1 MLQKYKLFF
10 IYRQI
15 LLKIRKYA
23 LLLQKFKLHAAG
35 TKHNIIIYSRYI
47 RQDYSVSFFDMIRNN
62 KQEYLIQWLIGIG
75 DLIII
80 NSIFFCLYN
89 ILDSLYTATMVPKIR
104 EITLLLNFCYFFA
117 LYFVPM
123 RIHMSVVFLDKIVQ
137 RSFSF
142 VTTFIVLF
150 SICLTFLNVSNDL
163 ATFIVLYFFALLLI
177 FSLWRVSVRVMVKSY
192 RRKGFNAKNIIIVGA
207 GKNGME
213 LYHVIKTDLSYGFN
227 VLGFFDDNTILK
239 DVLPNYLG
247 KIEGVEEFVKN
258 NDIDEIYC
266 TIPGTN
272 SEKIS
277 RLLNFAE
284 KNMIRFYIIP
294 EFYRDIKKSMILE
307 MMESVPL
314 LTIRT
319 EPLQMPYNRFLKRTF
334 DIIFSLTVL
343 ITIFPFIFIF
353 SGIAIKISS
362 KGPILFKQKRNGL
375 YGKVFECYKFRTM
388 RVNEDADVIQA
399 VKDDPRTT
407 KTGSFLRRTNI
418 DEFPQFINVLK
429 GDMSVVG
436 PRPHMLKHT
445 EQYSMLIDKYMIRHL
460 VKPGITGWS
469 QITGYRGET
478 RTLEQMEG
486 RVKRD
491 VWYLENWSFFL
502 DLKIVVV
509 TIINMFRGESNAY

>member
-1 MLQKYKLFF
+1 M
-10 IYRQI
+10 
-15 LLKIRKYA
+15 
-23 LLLQKFKLHAAG
+23 QKFKIKAANKNK
-35 TKHNIIIYSRYI
+35 KHLFQKAPLLNYLRENFESM
-47 RQDYSVSFFDMIRNN
+47 VRNN
-62 KQEYLIQWLIGIG
+62 KQEYIIQWFIGIG
-75 DLIII
+75 DLVLLNI
-80 NSIFFCLYN
+80 IFFCIYN
-89 ILDSLYTATMVPKIR
+89 ILDPLYISTMTPKIR
-104 EITLLLNFCYFFA
+104 EIILLLNFCYFFA

-123 RIHMSVVFLDKIVQ
+123 KLHMSVVFLDKIVQ
-137 RSFSF
+137 RSFYF
-142 VTTFIVLF
+142 VTIFIFLF
-150 SICLTFLNVSNDL
+150 TICLTFLNVGNDL
-163 ATFIVLYFFALLLI
+163 ATFLIIYYFASLLI
-177 FSLWRVSVRVMVKSY
+177 FSLWRVLVRVMVKRY
-192 RRKGFNAKNIIIVGA
+192 RRKGYNAKNIIIIGA

-227 VLGFFDDNTILK
+227 IHGFFDDNAILK
-239 DVLPNYLG
+239 EVLPNYLG
-247 KIEGVEEFVKN
+247 PISQVEEYVST

-277 RLLNFAE
+277 ELLNFAE

-294 EFYRDIKKSMILE
+294 EFYRNIKKSMILE
-307 MMESVPL
+307 VMESVPL

-319 EPLQMPYNRFLKRTF
+319 EPLQLPYNRYLKRCF
-334 DIIFSLTVL
+334 DILFSAAVMVTV
-343 ITIFPFIFIF
+343 FPLLYIIA
-353 SGIAIKISS
+353 GILIKISS

-388 RVNEDADVIQA
+388 QINEDADTLQA

-407 KTGSFLRRTNI
+407 TIGSFLRRTNL
-418 DEFPQFINVLK
+418 DEFPQFINVLI

-460 VKPGITGWS
+460 VKPGITGWA

-509 TIINMFRGESNAY
+509 TIINMFKNDSNAY